1 MRIVKAGTQNL
12 KPAELVGK
20 SEHVEAEM
28 TGNVSFATPTPS
40 IASITAA
47 RIALSAAIKAA
58 EGGAHAAV
66 ATKNQAAKNLANM
79 LTKLARYVNSVAA
92 GDVDMAVSSGFEL
105 AKLPDP
111 IDKLEAPT
119 RFEGTTGAIA
129 GQVELRW
136 KGVRGARLYQV
147 YICDGDPTTT
157 GTWRH
162 AGMSSKARFTVR
174 GLLNATKY
182 AFRASAIGV
191 IGEGPVSEA
200 VTVATKAA

>member
-1 MRIVKAGTQNL
+1 MRIVKAGLQRL
-12 KPAELVGK
+12 KPADMVGK
-20 SEHVEAEM
+20 SEHVEGAM
-28 TGNVSFATPTPS
+28 TGNVNFATPTPS

-47 RIALSAAIKAA
+47 RTALVAAIAAA

-119 RFEGTTGAIA
+119 RFEGTTGAIE

-136 KGVRGARLYQV
+136 KGVRGARMYQV

-157 GTWRH
+157 GIWRI
-162 AGMSSKARFTVR
+162 AGMSSKARFTAK
-174 GLLNATKY
+174 GLLTDKKY
-182 AFRASAIGV
+182 TFRAAAIG
-191 IGEGPVSEA
+191 
-200 VTVATKAA
+200 